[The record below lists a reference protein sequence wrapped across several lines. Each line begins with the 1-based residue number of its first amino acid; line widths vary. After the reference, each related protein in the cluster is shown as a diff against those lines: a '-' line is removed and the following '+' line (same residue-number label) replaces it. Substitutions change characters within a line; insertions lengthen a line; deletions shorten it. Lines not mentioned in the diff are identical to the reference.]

1 MSRFANKRSGIIN
14 SMDLKRPQVRFL
26 YWLIFF
32 LLILLVLICV
42 LPPLWV
48 ILSSMKDLKEFLQV
62 PPTILP
68 KSFHPEKLGQ
78 VWKMLDFGKY
88 YLNTLILA
96 AGNVVFSITLN
107 GLAGYVLSRLKPK
120 GSTLVFTLMLW
131 TLMLPNSVSMVPVF
145 KNIVNVP
152 LLHINL
158 TDSYIPMWL
167 MAGASAFNVM
177 VFKSFFD
184 GIPKSLIEAAR
195 LDGCSDLGIFFRIVV
210 PLSVPYDHADPY
222 GGRYMEKFLLALSYS
237 EKPGHVYRYGKDIY
251 HGRQRFQLHHRSPD
265 DCPDFFHYSAGYL
278 VFVLPEVYNG
288 RVHFKRNKGLTESS
302 SNENG
307 RNNTIW
313 GIRQMQ

>member
-62 PPTILP
+62 PPTIIP
-68 KSFHPEKLGQ
+68 KTFHPEKLAQ

-210 PLSVPYDHADPY
+210 PLSIPVLMTMLILTVDGTWKNFFWPYLILRNQDMY
-222 GGRYMEKFLLALSYS
+222 TVMVKIFTMGGSGSNYTIDLQMIALTFSIIPPVILFLFFQRYIMEGFTLS
-237 EKPGHVYRYGKDIY
+237 GI
-251 HGRQRFQLHHRSPD
+251 
-265 DCPDFFHYSAGYL
+265 
-278 VFVLPEVYNG
+278 
-288 RVHFKRNKGLTESS
+288 KG
-302 SNENG
+302 
-307 RNNTIW
+307 
-313 GIRQMQ
+313 